1 MECNESNGTGWI
13 KTWNHNHDVM
23 MREQCYVCMANEKH
37 MQDLVL
43 EVSKMLASISKQRLA
58 RAFATKLIDLTDRF
72 CASDFSNV
80 EMAIKNKDVE
90 TILMSMEVI

>member
-1 MECNESNGTGWI
+1 MECNECNGTGWI

-43 EVSKMLASISKQRLA
+43 EVSNMLASIS
-58 RAFATKLIDLTDRF
+58 
-72 CASDFSNV
+72 
-80 EMAIKNKDVE
+80 
-90 TILMSMEVI
+90 